1 MNTNH
6 GNRDLYLVVGPFRF
20 SVSLSFAKTSFSF
33 ISDPGGGSSL
43 AEQMGVR
50 FLGDIPIDPK
60 IAQSMDSGLNL
71 LQTQTSSHVTDVV
84 DKMTESM
91 SSLYD

>member
-1 MNTNH
+1 MSC
-6 GNRDLYLVVGPFRF
+6 GW
-20 SVSLSFAKTSFSF
+20 SLSILGFLILREKKCAFAKTSFSF